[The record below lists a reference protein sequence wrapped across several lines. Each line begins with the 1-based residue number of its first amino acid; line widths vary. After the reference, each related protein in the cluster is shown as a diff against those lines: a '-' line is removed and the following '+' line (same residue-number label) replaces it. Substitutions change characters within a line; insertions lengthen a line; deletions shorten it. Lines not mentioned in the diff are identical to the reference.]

1 MDNELNEAINFDLS
15 SDILGNLKIADLGF
29 ERSDLLGD
37 FRQARHPLVDS
48 IYDKIDLNSWDNIDL
63 DDTREL
69 TAIYLMTA
77 KIIAKTELT
86 AFANDS
92 ALNDRLKLIF
102 GDSYNTELAER
113 IFEKFSQEDFSSLPK
128 IETVDAEAI
137 AGANGAF
144 ADATNSIY
152 LSNQFIEANFTHPEI
167 IAEVLLEE
175 VGHYLDSQINRED
188 TPGDEGEIFALIVSN
203 KAIETD
209 KLQQLKAENDLDR
222 IILGDCASC
231 KQPMEREIAPE
242 KFNSDKIISETS
254 SQLSQAQPIVSIV
267 ATDNNAEESDRE
279 ENFNLATFTIARTG
293 ETTED
298 LTVNYNISGKATNG
312 QYYNQIS
319 DSIIIPAGKQKVAIP
334 ISPIDDDAI
343 EEAEN
348 VSLTIKSNSE
358 YTLDRHKFDSI
369 ASVDNDSLPYIKVTK
384 PNAEETWEAGN
395 PHSIAWK
402 DNIDENVKIDLY
414 KRDKFDRTLLKST
427 PSDGV
432 EAVTL
437 PAVLPSSDDYSI
449 KVGSFKHHQI
459 NDLSDGNFALDPEI
473 YIQIAK
479 DDASSDLIWQ
489 DNIQGDL
496 KVDLYKDNKFVN
508 TLLTPDPYRDNQ
520 IISLKDL
527 EPILSELSKDA
538 DYSLKVTL
546 VNPDGS
552 TTLVVD
558 TPIQNRT

>member
-15 SDILGNLKIADLGF
+15 IDLLGNLKIADLGL
-29 ERSDLLGD
+29 EGSDLLKD
-37 FRQARHPLVDS
+37 FRPARHLLVDS
-48 IYDKIDLNSWDNIDL
+48 IYDKIDFDSWDNIDL
-63 DDTREL
+63 GDTREL
-69 TAIYLMTA
+69 STIYLMTA

-92 ALNDRLKLIF
+92 ALNDRLKFIF

-152 LSNQFIEANFTHPEI
+152 LSNQFIEANFTHPEV

-203 KAIETD
+203 KTIETD
-209 KLQQLKAENDLDR
+209 KLQELKAENDLDR
-222 IILGDCASC
+222 IILGARKIS
-231 KQPMEREIAPE
+231 PE
-242 KFNSDKIISETS
+242 KSNSDNIISEQS
-254 SQLSQAQPIVSIV
+254 SQTQPIVSIV
-267 ATDNNAEESDRE
+267 ATDNNTEETDRE
-279 ENFNLATFTIARTG
+279 ENPNLGKFTIARTG
-293 ETTED
+293 EAKED
-298 LTVNYNISGKATNG
+298 LAVNYNISGKATNG
-312 QYYNQIS
+312 QDYNQIS
-319 DSIIIPAGKQKVAIP
+319 DRIIIPAGKQKVSIP

-343 EEAEN
+343 EGTEK
-348 VSLTIKSNSE
+348 VSLTIKSNAE

-369 ASVDNDSLPYIKVTK
+369 AIADNDSLPYIKITQ
-384 PNAEETWEAGN
+384 PNQEETWEAGN

-402 DNIDENVKIDLY
+402 DNIGENVKIDLY
-414 KRDKFDRTLLKST
+414 KHDKFERTLLKST
-427 PSDGV
+427 PSDGI
-432 EAVTL
+432 ETVTL

-449 KVGSFKHHQI
+449 KVGSVKHHQI
-459 NDLSDGNFALDPEI
+459 NDLSDGNFALAPEV
-473 YIQIAK
+473 YIQVTK

-496 KVDLYKDNKFVN
+496 KVDLYKDNKFVS

-538 DYSLKVTL
+538 DYSLKVSL

-552 TTLVVD
+552 TILVGKGD
-558 TPIQNRT
+558 ELL